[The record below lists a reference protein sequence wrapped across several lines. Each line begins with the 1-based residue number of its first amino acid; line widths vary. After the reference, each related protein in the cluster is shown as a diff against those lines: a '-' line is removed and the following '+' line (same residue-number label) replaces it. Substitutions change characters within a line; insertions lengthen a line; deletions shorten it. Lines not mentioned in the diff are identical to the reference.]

1 MLRLF
6 GIWPLLVLVAASPA
20 AAQPALT
27 LADAI
32 GRARLQAPDANA
44 SAAGARE
51 AAQQVTQ
58 ARAAFLPRVDLT
70 ESWQRSDQPVF
81 VFSSLL
87 SQRRFTTANF
97 AIDALNHPDAI
108 DNFRTAIVAEQ
119 PVFDGTARSAVA
131 TATIAGQIAEARRAQ
146 VAQDLAVAV
155 TAAFG
160 RALTAIESKKSAA
173 AAVASA
179 RADRELGINR
189 RDAGLATDADVLA
202 IDVFTARALEQEI
215 HATAD
220 ERTARAELNALIG
233 EPLAAVF
240 ALDAHVA
247 AAAIDTADLE
257 ALQIEAL
264 AHRPDVAMARFE
276 ERLGTAGVDAARAA
290 YLPSVSAQ
298 GGWEFNGGTWTDR
311 TSSWMVG
318 AFARVNL
325 FRGFADKARLA
336 AAHEQVV
343 RRSHERRKAE
353 DTARLDVYAAAAR
366 LDAARASVTV
376 GRAAAAQARESHR
389 IIRDRYDNGLADVTA
404 LLRAAESVVQA
415 EAQQASADVAVLIA
429 TAALE
434 RALGRQ

>member
-202 IDVFTARALEQEI
+202 IDVFAARALEQEI

-240 ALDAHVA
+240 ALDANAA

-276 ERLGTAGVDAARAA
+276 
-290 YLPSVSAQ
+290 
-298 GGWEFNGGTWTDR
+298 
-311 TSSWMVG
+311 
-318 AFARVNL
+318 
-325 FRGFADKARLA
+325 
-336 AAHEQVV
+336 
-343 RRSHERRKAE
+343 
-353 DTARLDVYAAAAR
+353 
-366 LDAARASVTV
+366 
-376 GRAAAAQARESHR
+376 
-389 IIRDRYDNGLADVTA
+389 
-404 LLRAAESVVQA
+404 
-415 EAQQASADVAVLIA
+415 
-429 TAALE
+429 
-434 RALGRQ
+434 